1 MELSFP
7 ITQIALDY
15 ATTAEALEMA
25 SPAVEAGFDWLE
37 VGRPHSPCRGSE
49 GQLPSPTLIF
59 PI

>member
-37 VGRPHSPCRGSE
+37 VAPLAALTHYVEEVKANYHPRH
-49 GQLPSPTLIF
+49 
-59 PI
+59 